1 MTSRLGLY
9 RLVQMPG
16 GHELLSTNP
25 HGLADKIIE
34 AGSTAEP
41 PVAAQSVPDQRGRIG
56 RGLSG
61 DEWTDAAP
69 HHVAVC
75 RAAGVIGRRLV
86 NGFVNETPR
95 NERDGV
101 ERSVMAWT
109 A

>member
-1 MTSRLGLY
+1 MSPVEQFRCGELGFDVTAP
-9 RLVQMPG
+9 VQK
-16 GHELLSTNP
+16 T

-41 PVAAQSVPDQRGRIG
+41 PVAAPSVPDQRGRIG
-56 RGLSG
+56 HGLSG
-61 DEWTDAAP
+61 DEWTDAAT

-101 ERSVMAWT
+101 ERSVMA
-109 A
+109 

>member
-1 MTSRLGLY
+1 
-9 RLVQMPG
+9 MPG

-41 PVAAQSVPDQRGRIG
+41 PVAAPSVPDRRGRIG